1 MGNGTQSIPGQCI
14 YIEKAGDGKANDCL
28 DRSDEDPF
36 QEEKE
41 AILDLAKLQHCTE
54 YGSPGLECG
63 RGCIRMIEWCNFKSN
78 QECPV
83 LGAGIHTNN
92 PILCA
97 NNTFWRKQIP
107 EGTQRWCQAGYSGQ
121 SVSIYF
127 SGLSEDV
134 QVGGQVSG
142 CRDGSDLYRLI
153 KQPTEVKE
161 SDHQASQLD
170 YNYKEHGSDDEQS
183 GDEEYVEEYVEE
195 YIENH
200 HQPLEEDFDE
210 HGSDREQSISDKTY
224 SAEAHGDQHPQ
235 QVWKIYPIGEARHSY
250 FKEEKKGE
258 NYRQDSSTGLW
269 MIPVSDPFKVPSIA
283 EEDMKIGP
291 KVLDASPQRM
301 EEWADFY
308 SSDDYI
314 KDEATNRMVAAPTED
329 TCRANDG
336 FVCKVRQQTKIKFNY
351 NLDN

>member
-1 MGNGTQSIPGQCI
+1 MGNGTKSIPGQCI
-14 YIEKAGDGKANDCL
+14 RIETAGNGKAYNCL

-41 AILDLAKLQHCTE
+41 ASLDLAKLKNCTD
-54 YGSPGLECG
+54 GLDCG
-63 RGCIRMIEWCNFKSN
+63 RGCIMMSQWCQDSGN

-107 EGTQRWCQAGYSGQ
+107 DKTLFRCQAGYSGQ
-121 SVSIYF
+121 SESIYF
-127 SGLSEDV
+127 FGLAEDV
-134 QVGGQVSG
+134 QVNGQVSQS
-142 CRDGSDLYRLI
+142 CRDGSDLYRPI
-153 KQPTEVKE
+153 KQPKEEKE
-161 SDHQASQLD
+161 SDRQASQLD
-170 YNYKEHGSDDEQS
+170 YNYDFKEHGSDDEQN
-183 GDEEYVEEYVEE
+183 GDGEYVEE

-200 HQPLEEDFDE
+200 QQYLEEDFDE
-210 HGSDREQSISDKTY
+210 HVSDRNQSIDKDDNTY
-224 SAEAHGDQHPQ
+224 SEAEARGDQHSQ
-235 QVWKIYPIGEARHSY
+235 QIWKIYPIGEARHSY
-250 FKEEKKGE
+250 FKEEKLGE

-283 EEDMKIGP
+283 VEDMKIGP
-291 KVLDASPQRM
+291 KVPQRM

-314 KDEATNRMVAAPTED
+314 KDEATNRMVAAPTEK

-336 FVCKVRQQTKIKFNY
+336 FVCKVR
-351 NLDN
+351 